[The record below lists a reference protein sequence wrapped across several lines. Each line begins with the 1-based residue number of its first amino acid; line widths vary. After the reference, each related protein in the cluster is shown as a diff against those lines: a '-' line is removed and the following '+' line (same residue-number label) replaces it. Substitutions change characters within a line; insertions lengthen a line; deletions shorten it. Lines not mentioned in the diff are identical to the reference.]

1 MKVEHPIEVLSAFPE
16 NVVGHSIIHKS
27 APYIVLL
34 FFLNLKLTRNE
45 SYKMGNIL

>member
-16 NVVGHSIIHKS
+16 NVAGHSTIHES

-34 FFLNLKLTRNE
+34 FFLNLKLHGTDPL
-45 SYKMGNIL
+45 K